1 MNFGK
6 KRTSFVIKKKET
18 PKITFG
24 EKRPA
29 FTVGEKK
36 PAFSIRPARKIKDV
50 PAFHQGTNIP
60 VTTRDDLK
68 EIVEEP
74 CLKAC
79 QQLFDKNIE
88 TMDSGCNGENCSDC
102 AYIIVNYDTL
112 DDHNKQIADNMVK
125 RGSVKFLPKS
135 DVCIRNY
142 FNQIFI
148 KVPAS
153 PEETVKSVEQKLLN
167 VTQAF
172 VPQRKIVK
180 KMDPAR
186 IIAMHMR
193 AQTLR

>member
-6 KRTSFVIKKKET
+6 KKFTITKKQT
-18 PKITFG
+18 PL
-24 EKRPA
+24 
-29 FTVGEKK
+29 FTIGRKK
-36 PAFSIRPARKIKDV
+36 PAFTIKPVKKIKDV
-50 PAFHQGTNIP
+50 PAFHQGTDIP
-60 VTTRDDLK
+60 IQTRDDLK

-79 QQLFDKNIE
+79 QNLFDMNIR
-88 TMDSGCNGENCSDC
+88 TLDSGCNGENCSDC
-102 AYIIVNYDTL
+102 AYIIINYDTL
-112 DDHNKQIADNMVK
+112 DTRNKQIADNMV
-125 RGSVKFLPKS
+125 RQNTVEFIPKS

-153 PEETVKSVEQKLLN
+153 PEESVRSVEQKLLN
-167 VTQAF
+167 ITQQF

-180 KMDPAR
+180 TMNPAE

-193 AQTLR
+193 AQNSK